1 MSRIKKAED
10 KSIKTEKR
18 KRSEDTVELLFFIVL
33 NVLVVPFSAY
43 QTFIGYEKDV
53 AGSSVLAIVIALISG
68 VLFAAMN
75 FGIRQSRLKGEKYY
89 LKVLMYIIPLG
100 LSFFGNFNAFYSNQ
114 MKDSLLRSE
123 INDYRLV
130 LTKTKDVAVSEIKTS
145 IGLNNLKTNYE
156 SLRSSL
162 STEYSEP
169 PEGWGENCTKVWYE
183 LTSYLNEE
191 GGTLDPNIISGIGNE
206 RVKYNKALSFAQ
218 GAYESIVKLRESKIS
233 TVLDQV
239 QSSFTDV
246 DNDIDSLINLPKPIY
261 RSSMLDK
268 MVTAENIIRSQT
280 ISFLGS
286 EDIFSHPPLESS
298 NENELGTIKH
308 SFNSAFI
315 KGESFTATAF
325 SLFLSLIID
334 FSALIYILVF
344 TPYNRKKKTGGRIH
358 TNGPKTI

>member
-1 MSRIKKAED
+1 MSRISPATEPAAPKKPPG
-10 KSIKTEKR
+10 SG
-18 KRSEDTVELLFFIVL
+18 SVELLFFVAL
-33 NVLVVPFSAY
+33 NALVVPFSTY
-43 QTFIGYEKDV
+43 QTFVGYEKDV
-53 AGSSVLAIVIALISG
+53 AGNAILALIVALISG
-68 VLFAAMN
+68 VLFLAMN

-123 INDYRLV
+123 INDYRLT
-130 LTKTKDVAVSEIKTS
+130 LTKTKDIAVSEIKNS
-145 IGLNNLKTNYE
+145 IGLNDLETNFE
-156 SLRSSL
+156 SLKISFL
-162 STEYSEP
+162 NEYGEKP
-169 PEGWGENCTKVWYE
+169 KGWGKNCSKIWNE
-183 LTSYLNEE
+183 LTAFLNKE
-191 GGTLDPNIISGIGNE
+191 GGSIDANIISGIGNE
-206 RVKYNKALSFAQ
+206 QVKFNKALSFAN
-218 GAYESIVKLRESKIS
+218 GAYESIVKLRESKIN

-239 QSSFTDV
+239 QSSFATV

-280 ISFLGS
+280 ESFLGS
-286 EDIFSHPPLESS
+286 QDLFSHNPLESS

-344 TPYNRKKKTGGRIH
+344 TPYNRIKKLGGRVRSG
-358 TNGPKTI
+358 GPKTI